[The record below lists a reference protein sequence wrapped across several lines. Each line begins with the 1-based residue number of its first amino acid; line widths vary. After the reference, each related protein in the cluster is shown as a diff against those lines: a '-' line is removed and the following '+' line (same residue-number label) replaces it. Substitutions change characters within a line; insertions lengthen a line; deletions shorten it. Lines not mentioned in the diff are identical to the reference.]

1 MVGRRSHR
9 GAALARELV
18 AEVARE
24 IRLARSASGLSQRTV
39 ATAAGMSQS
48 QVGRI
53 ERGQVR
59 HPTLDQLCRVAAAVG
74 LKLSIKAFPDGDP
87 IRDIAHARLLERFHR
102 QLGPGIGW
110 RTEVPVDGAT
120 DLRGWDGMCELTLER
135 IGVEAETRIRDGQA
149 TWRRTQR
156 KRDADRTVGLLILL
170 VADTRANR
178 AALRELREGL
188 RADLPLDT
196 REVLAALRAG
206 RAPTASGIVVL

>member
-110 RTEVPVDGAT
+110 RTEVPSTV
-120 DLRGWDGMCELTLER
+120 
-135 IGVEAETRIRDGQA
+135 
-149 TWRRTQR
+149 RRTCAAGTACVSSHSSASVWR
-156 KRDADRTVGLLILL
+156 PKPGSATVRRPG
-170 VADTRANR
+170 
-178 AALRELREGL
+178 
-188 RADLPLDT
+188 
-196 REVLAALRAG
+196 AG
-206 RAPTASGIVVL
+206 RNASAMPIGRSAS